1 MTRRIVVILN
11 AGSGS
16 GNDDAV
22 AARLRTLFDAAGA
35 TADIRPVHDAAQLAA
50 QIEAA
55 KAERPDVIVAG
66 GGDGTV
72 SAVAAVL
79 VDSEIA
85 LGVLALGTLNHF
97 AKDLGV
103 PLDVAEAV
111 RCIAAGQPVRLDVGE
126 VNGRIFVNNSS
137 LGLYPD
143 IVRDRERQ
151 QKRLGRGKWAA
162 MGWAVLAALRRYSF
176 MRVTL
181 RVAGRERQVQTPFVF
196 IGNNEYQME
205 GLSIGERAHLDQG
218 TLSVYFSQRP
228 GRLRLLQFAL
238 RALFGRLRQTRDF
251 VSLLTPEVVIESRH
265 RRLRVA
271 TDGEI
276 TTMAPPLRYRVRPA
290 SLRVMRAGAD
300 AASPV

>member
-1 MTRRIVVILN
+1 MTRRVVVILN

-16 GNDDAV
+16 GNDDTV
-22 AARLRTLFDAAGA
+22 AARLRTLFEASRA
-35 TADIRPVHDAAQLAA
+35 TADVRLVRNGTQLAA

-55 KAERPDVIVAG
+55 KSEHPDVIVAG

-72 SAVAAVL
+72 GTVAAAL
-79 VDSEIA
+79 VDSDIA

-97 AKDLGV
+97 ARALGV

-111 RCIAAGQPVRLDVGE
+111 RCFAGGEPVRVDVGE
-126 VNGRIFVNNSS
+126 VNGRVFVNNSS

-151 QKRLGRGKWAA
+151 QLRLGRGKLAA
-162 MGWAVLAALRRYSF
+162 MGWAVLAVLRRYSF

-205 GLSIGERAHLDQG
+205 GLSIGERAHLDKG
-218 TLSVYFSQRP
+218 TLSLYFAQRP

-238 RALFGRLRQTRDF
+238 SAVFGRLRQERDF
-251 VSLLTPEVVIESRH
+251 ETLLTPEVVIESGQRK
-265 RRLRVA
+265 LYVA

-276 TTMAPPLRYRVRPA
+276 TMMAPPLRYRVRPA
-290 SLRVMRAGAD
+290 SLRVIRAGERSKPPA
-300 AASPV
+300 